1 MDTQTLPITPFGKY
15 KGKPVTELLAD
26 VEYLNWVK
34 QQEWFK
40 NYPTVYNICVNQTI
54 TNINQGSKTPEH
66 NKLQNNFL
74 ERSFNITFINH
85 ILGLDNDI
93 KLLNELYDNPE
104 YKLYFE
110 NQRFNTN
117 DYGLESITPIFEADF
132 NWDVCLTFYGY
143 NSHIEFLN
151 QNPTQ
156 PYVNREQIC
165 SKLFKKFKYLD
176 YRRPYKGINFP
187 RICINHLCIEIKP
200 LMGDDYPNV
209 LRKMNVQIKLHM
221 QELDKSH
228 RLRGEFYHPSLYI
241 LLVDEYSSSVTS
253 KEQLIEIFK
262 QSNII
267 VVFISDLL
275 GQNMKVKR
283 KVKVIRIDEPTN
295 NEIKNLKEENKLL
308 QEKLLQSEEKI
319 KQLEGEIVSL
329 KSQKT
334 TQKSIQDFM
343 VKR

>member
-117 DYGLESITPIFEADF
+117 DYGLESITPIFEGDF

-143 NSHIEFLN
+143 NSHI
-151 QNPTQ
+151 
-156 PYVNREQIC
+156 
-165 SKLFKKFKYLD
+165 
-176 YRRPYKGINFP
+176 
-187 RICINHLCIEIKP
+187 
-200 LMGDDYPNV
+200 
-209 LRKMNVQIKLHM
+209 
-221 QELDKSH
+221 
-228 RLRGEFYHPSLYI
+228 
-241 LLVDEYSSSVTS
+241 
-253 KEQLIEIFK
+253 
-262 QSNII
+262 
-267 VVFISDLL
+267 
-275 GQNMKVKR
+275 
-283 KVKVIRIDEPTN
+283 
-295 NEIKNLKEENKLL
+295 
-308 QEKLLQSEEKI
+308 
-319 KQLEGEIVSL
+319 
-329 KSQKT
+329 
-334 TQKSIQDFM
+334 
-343 VKR
+343 